1 MRLLANRVLLL
12 VSLSASVALLA
23 CASGGGG
30 SASSSSDGAGASAPS
45 SSAAEAPAK
54 PPKGVAAPA
63 GHKLAKVNVGMRPA
77 QVKEIMGEATTE
89 TTYMTGKAWIPWY
102 FGPTH
107 QTDWKYKGQGRVV
120 FVNNRWSGQI
130 QSVTRVDYDPGEDGM

>member
-1 MRLLANRVLLL
+1 MRFRLQRKMVSLLSCSLLL
-12 VSLSASVALLA
+12 GAVA

-30 SASSSSDGAGASAPS
+30 GSE
-45 SSAAEAPAK
+45 SAAAADSGSAQAAK
-54 PPKGVAAPA
+54 PAKGVAPPA
-63 GHKLAKVNVGMRPA
+63 GSKLAKVSVGMRPE
-77 QVKEIMGEATTE
+77 QVREILGEPTSQ

-107 QTDWKYKGQGRVV
+107 QTDWKYKDLGRVV

-130 QSVTRVDYDPGEDGM
+130 QSVTRIDYDPSEDGN

>member
-1 MRLLANRVLLL
+1 MSL
-12 VSLSASVALLA
+12 VSFSLLIALVA

-30 SASSSSDGAGASAPS
+30 SSSE
-45 SSAAEAPAK
+45 SSATAAK

-63 GHKLAKVNVGMRPA
+63 GHKLAKVAVGMKPD
-77 QVKEIMGEATTE
+77 QVKEILGDPSSQ

-107 QTDWKYKGQGRVV
+107 QTDWKYKSQGRVV

-130 QSVTRVDYDPGEDGM
+130 QTVTRVDYDPAEDGQ

>member
-1 MRLLANRVLLL
+1 MRCIPRRILSLISCSLLLAL
-12 VSLSASVALLA
+12 VA

-30 SASSSSDGAGASAPS
+30 SSADQSSSSA
-45 SSAAEAPAK
+45 SSAGSAAPAK
-54 PPKGVAAPA
+54 PPKGVAPPA
-63 GHKLAKVNVGMRPA
+63 GHKLAKVAVGMTPA
-77 QVKEIMGEATTE
+77 QVKEILGEPTNQ

-107 QTDWKYKGQGRVV
+107 QTDFKYKGVGRVV

-130 QSVTRVDYDPGEDGM
+130 QSVTRVDYDPAEDGA